1 MALRLSS
8 WLPLTKHN
16 IIPAYSLQKS
26 NNNARINQQ
35 VKCDVTTQISD
46 HQSRRSANYQPS
58 LWSYDFL
65 QSLQIGYADD
75 RYKNRAEKLEEE
87 VRCMINNEDAEM
99 LSILELIDDIQ
110 RLGLGHR
117 FNKDIKRAFDRI
129 VSLDNGH
136 EFDVKAEE
144 KLHVTALRF
153 RLLRQHGYRISQ
165 DVFEA
170 FMDDEGKFKKY
181 VESDVKGILSLYEA
195 SFLAFEGENI
205 MDEALTFSRTHLNE
219 VKSMALSELVS
230 HALELPLHRRMVRLE
245 ARWYIEA
252 GSERKHVNGLLLEL
266 AKLDFNVVQSQL
278 QSDLKD
284 MSRWWT
290 EIDLARKLNFA
301 RDRLMECFFWTVGMV
316 PNPQFNQCH
325 QKLTKVAAFITTI
338 DDIYDVYA
346 TLDELECFTNAVQ
359 RWDLKAVDDLPDYMK
374 LCFMALYNTVNEM
387 AYDSL
392 KQYGENVIPYLTKA
406 AELKRGETAS
416 SILCYMRETGVS
428 EEVAREHI
436 RTLIDETWMKMN
448 KDVVVDDDGHPFA
461 EPFVETAINLARIAH
476 CTYQYGDGH
485 GAPDD
490 DKYKNRAEKLEEE
503 VRYMINNE
511 DAEMLSILELIDDI
525 QRLGLGHRFNKDIKR
540 ALDRIVSW
548 DNGHE
553 FEVKSEDKLHV
564 TALRFNMVIG
574 SLKAFMDY
582 EGKFKKYVESDVKGM
597 LSLYEASFLAFEGEN
612 IMDEALTFS
621 RTHLNEVKSMALSEL
636 VSHGL
641 ELPLHRRMVR
651 LEARGYIEACSERK
665 HVNGLLLELAK
676 LDFNVVQSQLQS
688 DLKDM
693 SRWWTEIDL
702 TRKLNFARDRLM
714 ECFFWT
720 VGMVPNPQF
729 NQCRQE
735 LTKVAAFITTIDD
748 IYDVY
753 ATLDELECFTNAV
766 QRWDLKAVDDLPDY
780 MKLCFM
786 ALYNTVNGMAYDSL
800 KQYGENVIPYLT
812 SVLKQAELERGE
824 TASSILCYMRETG
837 VSEEV
842 AREHIRT
849 LIDETW
855 MKMNKD
861 VVVDDDGHPFAEP
874 FGETAINLARIA
886 HCTYQYGDGHGAPD
900 VRAKQNV
907 FSLLIEPISL
917 MKSQQQ

>member
-35 VKCDVTTQISD
+35 VKCAVRTQNFD
-46 HQSRRSANYQPS
+46 NHATDQSRRSANYQPS
-58 LWSYDFL
+58 LWSDDFL
-65 QSLQIGYADD
+65 QSLQIGYA
-75 RYKNRAEKLEEE
+75 
-87 VRCMINNEDAEM
+87 
-99 LSILELIDDIQ
+99 
-110 RLGLGHR
+110 
-117 FNKDIKRAFDRI
+117 
-129 VSLDNGH
+129 
-136 EFDVKAEE
+136 
-144 KLHVTALRF
+144 
-153 RLLRQHGYRISQ
+153 
-165 DVFEA
+165 
-170 FMDDEGKFKKY
+170 
-181 VESDVKGILSLYEA
+181 
-195 SFLAFEGENI
+195 
-205 MDEALTFSRTHLNE
+205 
-219 VKSMALSELVS
+219 
-230 HALELPLHRRMVRLE
+230 
-245 ARWYIEA
+245 
-252 GSERKHVNGLLLEL
+252 
-266 AKLDFNVVQSQL
+266 
-278 QSDLKD
+278 
-284 MSRWWT
+284 
-290 EIDLARKLNFA
+290 
-301 RDRLMECFFWTVGMV
+301 
-316 PNPQFNQCH
+316 
-325 QKLTKVAAFITTI
+325 
-338 DDIYDVYA
+338 
-346 TLDELECFTNAVQ
+346 
-359 RWDLKAVDDLPDYMK
+359 
-374 LCFMALYNTVNEM
+374 
-387 AYDSL
+387 
-392 KQYGENVIPYLTKA
+392 
-406 AELKRGETAS
+406 
-416 SILCYMRETGVS
+416 
-428 EEVAREHI
+428 
-436 RTLIDETWMKMN
+436 
-448 KDVVVDDDGHPFA
+448 
-461 EPFVETAINLARIAH
+461 
-476 CTYQYGDGH
+476 
-485 GAPDD
+485 D

-574 SLKAFMDY
+574 SLK
-582 EGKFKKYVESDVKGM
+582 
-597 LSLYEASFLAFEGEN
+597 
-612 IMDEALTFS
+612 
-621 RTHLNEVKSMALSEL
+621 
-636 VSHGL
+636 
-641 ELPLHRRMVR
+641 
-651 LEARGYIEACSERK
+651 
-665 HVNGLLLELAK
+665 
-676 LDFNVVQSQLQS
+676 LQS

-812 SVLKQAELERGE
+812 SGEICAKHCYKMRNGVTTSTRQHLRNILRMAELERGE